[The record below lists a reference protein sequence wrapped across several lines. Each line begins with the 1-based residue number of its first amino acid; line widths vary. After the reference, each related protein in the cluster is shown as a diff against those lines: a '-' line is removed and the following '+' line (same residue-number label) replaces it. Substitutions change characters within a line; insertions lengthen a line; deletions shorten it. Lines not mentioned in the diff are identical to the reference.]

1 MKFKNMLKTVVST
14 AIVMS
19 IGATTL
25 PLSVSA
31 ELSESAEP
39 YASTKYYNSCD
50 IDRNGK
56 IEIMDVVLFNRCLVG
71 ADYISDYKQLDADTN
86 GIINFADSYCI
97 SSCLVNASYT
107 CSVDGLYGYY
117 ASQTISDTPSPISA
131 SKSAKYVK
139 YNYSTE
145 EITGEYTLSLPKAY
159 TTENTASTYSVIG
172 NDDRKYMTNQSEFSG
187 IVQILLREKTV
198 PNGPTNQVAC
208 STGFIVGDHQI
219 ATAAHCVYGP
229 CTQEKDEYHF
239 YSSPTTSKNEI
250 YLYDKDGNK
259 TGEKLTPVEV
269 HVPLSYIE
277 KCPEA
282 YDIKNTHHV
291 VYCDY
296 ALITVEEDL
305 SEYTHFS
312 LGLIKDPYSSAF
324 SDANIYVSGLPLKV
338 NLNENT
344 DWKIAKGCGK
354 MYTGFKLYPNDVLYC
369 TTDITD
375 GDSGAPI
382 YTITKYKAGNTEYY
396 DYTAIGILSG
406 GSDAGGFNFGV
417 RMIPLIQRFYNSN
430 PNFSY

>member
-1 MKFKNMLKTVVST
+1 MLKTVVST

-56 IEIMDVVLFNRCLVG
+56 VEIMDVVLFNRCLVG

-107 CSVDGLYGYY
+107 CSVDGLGSYKN
-117 ASQTISDTPSPISA
+117 QTISDTPSPISA
-131 SKSAKYVK
+131 PTSAEYVK
-139 YNYSTE
+139 YDY
-145 EITGEYTLSLPKAY
+145 EIQETSEYTLSMPEEYNA
-159 TTENTASTYSVIG
+159 ENAISTYAGVIG
-172 NDDRKYMTNQSEFSG
+172 DDDREYMTDQPEFSG
-187 IVQILLREKTV
+187 IVQIVLRKKTS
-198 PNGPTNQVAC
+198 PNGATGAIAY

-219 ATAAHCVYGP
+219 ATAAHCVYGAY
-229 CTQEKDEYHF
+229 TEEKGKYHF
-239 YSSPTTSKNEI
+239 YSHTTTSKNEI

-269 HVPLSYIE
+269 HIPSDFIAKYPQACAE
-277 KCPEA
+277 N
-282 YDIKNTHHV
+282 DIHPI

-305 SEYTHFS
+305 SKYTHFNI
-312 LGLIKDPYSSAF
+312 GLTKDPYSSAF
-324 SDANIYVSGLPLKV
+324 SNANIYVSGLPRIV
-338 NLNENT
+338 NSDRNT

-354 MYTGFKLYPNDVLYC
+354 MYTGSKLYPDKVLYY
-369 TTDITD
+369 TTDVTE

-396 DYTAIGILSG
+396 DYTAIGIVSG
-406 GSDAGGFNFGV
+406 GDNASTFNFGV